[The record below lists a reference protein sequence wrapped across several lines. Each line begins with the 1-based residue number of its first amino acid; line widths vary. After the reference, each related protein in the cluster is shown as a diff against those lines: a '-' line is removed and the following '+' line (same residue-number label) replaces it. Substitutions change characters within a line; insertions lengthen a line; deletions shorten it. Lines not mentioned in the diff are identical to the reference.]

1 MAKEKFGG
9 FNFLIPIVTSMSI
22 VKPWIIT
29 AWERHF
35 YEQSRK
41 WTKGPL
47 RHMQKRSSRICLC
60 LVFTFRH
67 RKIIIIFLFIL
78 IICIALMSLSLTG
91 QFYSNDTNKKACK
104 IAVNLKPINSEPC
117 PIPSAI
123 KRLKIPLFSS
133 SLCSEVGVL
142 HCIRW
147 KCDFSCFCALTLL
160 FFSAFLLLGTQF
172 SNAWGV
178 NKCDSGI
185 LSSLWDLT
193 SCAGRNA
200 ALCTAFR
207 EIVLQEKPRHV
218 TVSIYFALRSFGGE
232 FS

>member
-47 RHMQKRSSRICLC
+47 RHMQKRSWRICLC
-60 LVFTFRH
+60 LVFIFRH
-67 RKIIIIFLFIL
+67 RKIIIICLFIL
-78 IICIALMSLSLTG
+78 IIWLHLYPYHSGL
-91 QFYSNDTNKKACK
+91 FYSNDTNKKACK
-104 IAVNLKPINSEPC
+104 IAANLKPINSEPC

-147 KCDFSCFCALTLL
+147 KWDFGCFWALTLV
-160 FFSAFLLLGTQF
+160 LLCF
-172 SNAWGV
+172 PA
-178 NKCDSGI
+178 SGY
-185 LSSLWDLT
+185 
-193 SCAGRNA
+193 A
-200 ALCTAFR
+200 
-207 EIVLQEKPRHV
+207 VL
-218 TVSIYFALRSFGGE
+218 
-232 FS
+232 